1 MKKIRLNQLKGDVG
15 GTVFGDLVAGRKVTK
30 GGIHVFKPG
39 EVAHA
44 NQERHVHDDVEEI
57 FIVLQGKGRLPVEE
71 EVHDAKTGD
80 VIIIE
85 PGENHHMG
93 SSEEDPLVI
102 VWLHIE

>member
-15 GTVFGDLVAGRKVTK
+15 STVFGDLVSGRKVVR
-30 GGIHVFKPG
+30 GGVHVFKPG

-44 NQERHVHDDVEEI
+44 DQERHVHEIEEI
-57 FIVLQGKGRLPVEE
+57 FIVLQGQGRLPVEG

>member
-1 MKKIRLNQLKGDVG
+1 MEG
-15 GTVFGDLVAGRKVTK
+15 
-30 GGIHVFKPG
+30 
-39 EVAHA
+39 
-44 NQERHVHDDVEEI
+44 
-57 FIVLQGKGRLPVEE
+57 